1 MRTHT
6 KLLAAL
12 LAVLMLM
19 TVGSAFAEGETVTI
33 NFWHHY
39 SAQSAENETL
49 MNVLIPA
56 FEAENPGIKVNAV
69 SHEWAELH
77 DKVLVS
83 AKSEALPDVAR
94 CDIAWLPE
102 FQKMGILVALDE
114 EMPDFAEVSGKLL
127 DSAMSTSVIGGH
139 NYALALNTN
148 SKIVFYNKA
157 MLEAA
162 GVQVP
167 TTMDEWVEAVKK
179 LSGENANGQQV
190 WGWNEPALA
199 GWNICPFIW
208 SFGGSLTNDEQTVAT
223 GYINGPATVKAV
235 ETFAELVKAGGIT
248 GFNSGDIPM
257 TDGFGT
263 GRYAMMLEG
272 PWKSAELAGAYP
284 DVAYGTAPIPAGEGG
299 SISVL
304 GGEDIAMFNSAN
316 KEAAWK
322 FMQFMTGEFAETE
335 MAKCGQIP
343 VNKAALES
351 ETVKNADY
359 APFIEAI
366 QTAKARPTIAAW
378 SEMDN
383 DLTVAMTAVVTG
395 EKTAQEALD
404 ELAAKWDELLTAHLC
419 HRRVVV
425 EEVLQLRATDDAH
438 LTGHIRLDGHLR
450 GVAVE
455 AVREVGHEL
464 PLEGEARAVVL
475 ALLVVM
481 HHVLEASALH
491 ERHPLCRFA
500 RVLQR
505 LAPLERPLLAMLLTI
520 FPQEPQIES
529 LLVAVKLFVLLVCHL
544 AVGTIAVWQ
553 SFRPCYLN
561 VQIKKDPHI

>member
-1 MRTHT
+1 MRTFT
-6 KLLAAL
+6 RI
-12 LAVLMLM
+12 LAVLLACMMLAA
-19 TVGSAFAEGETVTI
+19 VCPALAEDTVTI

-83 AKSEALPDVAR
+83 ANSNALPDVAR

-102 FQKMGILVALDE
+102 FQKMGILVALDD
-114 EMPDFAEVSGKLL
+114 EMADFADVSGQLL
-127 DSAMSTSVIGGH
+127 DSAMSTAVIGGH
-139 NYALALNTN
+139 YYALALNTN
-148 SKIVFYNKA
+148 SKIVFYNTA

-162 GVQVP
+162 GVEVP
-167 TTMDEWVEAVKK
+167 ATMDAWVEAVKK

-208 SFGGSLTNDEQTVAT
+208 SFGGSLTNEDQTAAT
-223 GYINGPATVKAV
+223 GFINSPATVKAI

-248 GFNSGDIPM
+248 GFNAGDIPM

-304 GGEDIAMFNSAN
+304 GGEDIAMFNTAN
-316 KEAAWK
+316 KDAAWK
-322 FMQFMTGEFAETE
+322 FMQFMTGEYAETE

-351 ETVKNADY
+351 DTVKAADY

-366 QTAKARPTIAAW
+366 QTAKARPTVAAW

-383 DLTVAMTAVVTG
+383 DLQVAMNAVVTG
-395 EKTAQEALD
+395 EKTAQEAMD
-404 ELAAKWDELLTAHLC
+404 ELAAAWD
-419 HRRVVV
+419 
-425 EEVLQLRATDDAH
+425 
-438 LTGHIRLDGHLR
+438 
-450 GVAVE
+450 
-455 AVREVGHEL
+455 
-464 PLEGEARAVVL
+464 
-475 ALLVVM
+475 
-481 HHVLEASALH
+481 
-491 ERHPLCRFA
+491 
-500 RVLQR
+500 
-505 LAPLERPLLAMLLTI
+505 AML
-520 FPQEPQIES
+520 
-529 LLVAVKLFVLLVCHL
+529 K
-544 AVGTIAVWQ
+544 
-553 SFRPCYLN
+553 
-561 VQIKKDPHI
+561 

>member
-1 MRTHT
+1 MRTFT
-6 KLLAAL
+6 KILACLTACMILLSLCPAL
-12 LAVLMLM
+12 
-19 TVGSAFAEGETVTI
+19 AEEQNVTI

-56 FEAENPGIKVNAV
+56 FEAENPGIHVNAV

-83 AKSEALPDVAR
+83 ANSNALPDVAR

-114 EMPDFAEVSGKLL
+114 EMPDFADVSGKLL
-127 DSAMSTSVIGGH
+127 DSAMSTAKIGGH
-139 NYALALNTN
+139 YYGLALNTN
-148 SKIVFYNKA
+148 SKIVFYNTA
-157 MLEAA
+157 MLESA
-162 GVQVP
+162 GVTVP
-167 TTMDEWVEAVKK
+167 ATMDEWVETVKK

-208 SFGGSLTNDEQTVAT
+208 SFGGSLTSEDQTTAT
-223 GYINGPATVKAV
+223 GYINSPATVKAV
-235 ETFAELVKAGGIT
+235 ETFAELVKAGAIT
-248 GFNSGDIPM
+248 GFNAGDIPM

-299 SISVL
+299 SVSVL
-304 GGEDIAMFNSAN
+304 GGEDIAMFNTAN

-322 FMQFMTGEFAETE
+322 FIQFMTSEYAETE

-351 ETVKNADY
+351 ETVKAADY
-359 APFIEAI
+359 APFLEAI
-366 QTAKARPTIAAW
+366 QTAKARPTVAAW

-383 DLTVAMTAVVTG
+383 GLQVAMNDVVTG
-395 EKTAQEALD
+395 AKTAQEAMD
-404 ELAAKWDELLTAHLC
+404 ELAAAWDELL
-419 HRRVVV
+419 
-425 EEVLQLRATDDAH
+425 
-438 LTGHIRLDGHLR
+438 
-450 GVAVE
+450 
-455 AVREVGHEL
+455 
-464 PLEGEARAVVL
+464 
-475 ALLVVM
+475 
-481 HHVLEASALH
+481 
-491 ERHPLCRFA
+491 
-500 RVLQR
+500 
-505 LAPLERPLLAMLLTI
+505 
-520 FPQEPQIES
+520 
-529 LLVAVKLFVLLVCHL
+529 K
-544 AVGTIAVWQ
+544 
-553 SFRPCYLN
+553 
-561 VQIKKDPHI
+561 

>member
-1 MRTHT
+1 MRTFT
-6 KLLAAL
+6 RT
-12 LAVLMLM
+12 LAVLLACVML
-19 TVGSAFAEGETVTI
+19 FAVCPALAEETVTI

-83 AKSEALPDVAR
+83 ANSNALPDVAR

-127 DSAMSTSVIGGH
+127 DSAMSTAVIGGH
-139 NYALALNTN
+139 YYALALNTN
-148 SKIVFYNKA
+148 SKIVFYNTA

-162 GVQVP
+162 GVEVP
-167 TTMDEWVEAVKK
+167 ATMDAWVEAIKK

-208 SFGGSLTNDEQTVAT
+208 SFGGSLTNADQTAAT
-223 GYINGPATVKAV
+223 GYINSPATVKAI

-248 GFNSGDIPM
+248 GFNAGDIPM

-284 DVAYGTAPIPAGEGG
+284 DVAYGTAPMPAGEGG

-304 GGEDIAMFNSAN
+304 GGEDIAMFNTAN

-322 FMQFMTGEFAETE
+322 FMQFMTSEYAETE

-343 VNKAALES
+343 VNKNALES
-351 ETVKNADY
+351 DTVKSADY

-366 QTAKARPTIAAW
+366 QTAKARPTVAAW

-383 DLTVAMTAVVTG
+383 DLQVAMNAVVTG
-395 EKTAQEALD
+395 EKTAQEAMD
-404 ELAAKWDELLTAHLC
+404 ELAAAWDLLL
-419 HRRVVV
+419 
-425 EEVLQLRATDDAH
+425 
-438 LTGHIRLDGHLR
+438 
-450 GVAVE
+450 
-455 AVREVGHEL
+455 
-464 PLEGEARAVVL
+464 
-475 ALLVVM
+475 
-481 HHVLEASALH
+481 
-491 ERHPLCRFA
+491 
-500 RVLQR
+500 
-505 LAPLERPLLAMLLTI
+505 
-520 FPQEPQIES
+520 
-529 LLVAVKLFVLLVCHL
+529 K
-544 AVGTIAVWQ
+544 
-553 SFRPCYLN
+553 
-561 VQIKKDPHI
+561 

>member
-1 MRTHT
+1 MSTLR
-6 KLLAAL
+6 KLLAVVLACTLLLSACAAL
-12 LAVLMLM
+12 
-19 TVGSAFAEGETVTI
+19 AEGETVTI

-83 AKSEALPDVAR
+83 ANSNALPDVAR

-114 EMPDFAEVSGKLL
+114 EMPDFDEVSGQLL
-127 DSAMSTSVIGGH
+127 DSAMSTAQIGGH
-139 NYALALNTN
+139 YYGLALNTN
-148 SKIVFYNKA
+148 SKIVFYNTS

-162 GVQVP
+162 GVEVP
-167 TTMDEWVEAVKK
+167 ATMDEWVEAVKA
-179 LSGENANGQQV
+179 LSGENENGQQV

-208 SFGGSLTNDEQTVAT
+208 SFGGALTDEEQTVAT

-235 ETFAELVKAGGIT
+235 ETFAQLVQDDAIT

-299 SISVL
+299 SVSVL
-304 GGEDIAMFNSAN
+304 GGEDIAMFNTAN
-316 KEAAWK
+316 QEAAWK
-322 FMQFMTGEFAETE
+322 FMQFMTSEFAETE

-343 VNKAALES
+343 VNVAALES
-351 ETVKNADY
+351 DTVKNADY
-359 APFIEAI
+359 APFIDAI
-366 QTAKARPTIAAW
+366 QTARARPTVAAW

-383 DLTVAMTAVVTG
+383 GLQVALTAVVSG

-404 ELAAKWDELLTAHLC
+404 ALAAEWDELL
-419 HRRVVV
+419 
-425 EEVLQLRATDDAH
+425 
-438 LTGHIRLDGHLR
+438 
-450 GVAVE
+450 
-455 AVREVGHEL
+455 
-464 PLEGEARAVVL
+464 
-475 ALLVVM
+475 
-481 HHVLEASALH
+481 
-491 ERHPLCRFA
+491 
-500 RVLQR
+500 
-505 LAPLERPLLAMLLTI
+505 
-520 FPQEPQIES
+520 
-529 LLVAVKLFVLLVCHL
+529 K
-544 AVGTIAVWQ
+544 
-553 SFRPCYLN
+553 
-561 VQIKKDPHI
+561 

>member
-1 MRTHT
+1 MSTLRKILAVVLACT
-6 KLLAAL
+6 LLLSACAAL
-12 LAVLMLM
+12 
-19 TVGSAFAEGETVTI
+19 AEGETVTI

-83 AKSEALPDVAR
+83 ANSNALPDVAR

-102 FQKMGILVALDE
+102 FQQMGILVALDE
-114 EMPDFAEVSGKLL
+114 EMPDFDEVSGQLL
-127 DSAMSTSVIGGH
+127 DSAMSTAQIGGH
-139 NYALALNTN
+139 YYGLALNTN
-148 SKIVFYNKA
+148 SKIVFYNTS

-162 GVQVP
+162 GIEVP
-167 TTMDEWVEAVKK
+167 ATMDEWVEAVKA
-179 LSGENANGQQV
+179 LSGENENGQQV

-208 SFGGSLTNDEQTVAT
+208 SFGGALTNEDQTVAT

-235 ETFAELVKAGGIT
+235 ETFAELVQSGAIT

-299 SISVL
+299 SVSVL
-304 GGEDIAMFNSAN
+304 GGEDIAMFNTAN
-316 KEAAWK
+316 QEAAWK
-322 FMQFMTGEFAETE
+322 FMQFMTSEFAETE

-343 VNKAALES
+343 VNVAALES
-351 ETVKNADY
+351 DTVKNADY
-359 APFIEAI
+359 APFIDAI
-366 QTAKARPTIAAW
+366 QTARARPTVAAW

-383 DLTVAMTAVVTG
+383 GLQVALTAVVNG

-404 ELAAKWDELLTAHLC
+404 ELAAEWD
-419 HRRVVV
+419 
-425 EEVLQLRATDDAH
+425 
-438 LTGHIRLDGHLR
+438 
-450 GVAVE
+450 
-455 AVREVGHEL
+455 
-464 PLEGEARAVVL
+464 
-475 ALLVVM
+475 ALL
-481 HHVLEASALH
+481 
-491 ERHPLCRFA
+491 
-500 RVLQR
+500 
-505 LAPLERPLLAMLLTI
+505 
-520 FPQEPQIES
+520 
-529 LLVAVKLFVLLVCHL
+529 K
-544 AVGTIAVWQ
+544 
-553 SFRPCYLN
+553 
-561 VQIKKDPHI
+561 

>member
-1 MRTHT
+1 MRILT
-6 KLLAAL
+6 KI
-12 LAVLMLM
+12 LAVMLACM
-19 TVGSAFAEGETVTI
+19 LLLSVSPALADGETVTI

-56 FEAENPGIKVNAV
+56 FEKENPGIKVNAV

-83 AKSEALPDVAR
+83 ANSNALPDVAR

-114 EMPDFAEVSGKLL
+114 EMADFADVSGKLL
-127 DSAMSTSVIGGH
+127 DSAMSTAVIGGH
-139 NYALALNTN
+139 YYALALNTN
-148 SKIVFYNKA
+148 SKIVFYNTA

-167 TTMDEWVEAVKK
+167 ATMDEWVEAVKK

-208 SFGGSLTNDEQTVAT
+208 SFGGSLTNEDQTVAT
-223 GYINGPATVKAV
+223 GYVNSPATVKAV
-235 ETFAELVKAGGIT
+235 ETFAELVLSGGIT
-248 GFNSGDIPM
+248 GFNAGDIPM

-304 GGEDIAMFNSAN
+304 GGEDIAMFNTAN

-322 FMQFMTGEFAETE
+322 FMQFMTSEFAETE

-351 ETVKNADY
+351 DTVKAADY

-366 QTAKARPTIAAW
+366 QTAKARPTVAAW
-378 SEMDN
+378 NEMDN
-383 DLTVAMTAVVTG
+383 GLQIAMNAVVTG

-404 ELAAKWDELLTAHLC
+404 ALATEWDELL
-419 HRRVVV
+419 
-425 EEVLQLRATDDAH
+425 
-438 LTGHIRLDGHLR
+438 
-450 GVAVE
+450 
-455 AVREVGHEL
+455 
-464 PLEGEARAVVL
+464 
-475 ALLVVM
+475 
-481 HHVLEASALH
+481 
-491 ERHPLCRFA
+491 
-500 RVLQR
+500 
-505 LAPLERPLLAMLLTI
+505 
-520 FPQEPQIES
+520 
-529 LLVAVKLFVLLVCHL
+529 K
-544 AVGTIAVWQ
+544 
-553 SFRPCYLN
+553 
-561 VQIKKDPHI
+561 

>member
-1 MRTHT
+1 MRTFT
-6 KLLAAL
+6 RI
-12 LAVLMLM
+12 LAVLLACMMLAA
-19 TVGSAFAEGETVTI
+19 VCPALAEDTVTI

-83 AKSEALPDVAR
+83 ANSNALPDVAR

-102 FQKMGILVALDE
+102 FQKMGILVALDD
-114 EMPDFAEVSGKLL
+114 EMADFADVSGQLL
-127 DSAMSTSVIGGH
+127 DSAMSTAVIGGH
-139 NYALALNTN
+139 YYALALNTN
-148 SKIVFYNKA
+148 SKIVFYNTA

-162 GVQVP
+162 GVEVP
-167 TTMDEWVEAVKK
+167 ATMDAWVEAVKK

-208 SFGGSLTNDEQTVAT
+208 SFGGSLTNEDQTAAT
-223 GYINGPATVKAV
+223 GFINSPATVKAI

-248 GFNSGDIPM
+248 GFNAGDIPM

-304 GGEDIAMFNSAN
+304 GGEDIAMFNTAN
-316 KEAAWK
+316 KDAAWK
-322 FMQFMTGEFAETE
+322 FMQFMTGEYAETE

-351 ETVKNADY
+351 DTVKAADY

-366 QTAKARPTIAAW
+366 QTAKARPTVAAW

-383 DLTVAMTAVVTG
+383 DLQVAMNAVVTG
-395 EKTAQEALD
+395 EKTAQEAMD
-404 ELAAKWDELLTAHLC
+404 ELAAAWD
-419 HRRVVV
+419 
-425 EEVLQLRATDDAH
+425 
-438 LTGHIRLDGHLR
+438 
-450 GVAVE
+450 
-455 AVREVGHEL
+455 
-464 PLEGEARAVVL
+464 
-475 ALLVVM
+475 ALL
-481 HHVLEASALH
+481 
-491 ERHPLCRFA
+491 
-500 RVLQR
+500 
-505 LAPLERPLLAMLLTI
+505 
-520 FPQEPQIES
+520 
-529 LLVAVKLFVLLVCHL
+529 K
-544 AVGTIAVWQ
+544 
-553 SFRPCYLN
+553 
-561 VQIKKDPHI
+561 

>member
-1 MRTHT
+1 MSTLR
-6 KLLAAL
+6 KLLAVVLACTLLLSACAAL
-12 LAVLMLM
+12 
-19 TVGSAFAEGETVTI
+19 AEGETVTI

-83 AKSEALPDVAR
+83 ANSNALPDVAR

-114 EMPDFAEVSGKLL
+114 EMPDFDEVSGQLL
-127 DSAMSTSVIGGH
+127 DSAMSTAQIGGH
-139 NYALALNTN
+139 YYGLALNTN
-148 SKIVFYNKA
+148 SKIVFYNTA

-162 GVQVP
+162 NVAVP
-167 TTMDEWVEAVKK
+167 TTMDEWVEAVKA
-179 LSGENANGQQV
+179 LSGENENGQQV

-208 SFGGSLTNDEQTVAT
+208 SFGGALTNEDQTVAT

-235 ETFAELVKAGGIT
+235 ETFAELVQSGAIT

-299 SISVL
+299 SVSVL
-304 GGEDIAMFNSAN
+304 GGEDIAMFNTAN
-316 KEAAWK
+316 QEAAWK
-322 FMQFMTGEFAETE
+322 FMQFMTSEFAETE

-343 VNKAALES
+343 VNVAALES
-351 ETVKNADY
+351 DTVKNADY

-366 QTAKARPTIAAW
+366 QTAKARPTVAAW

-383 DLTVAMTAVVTG
+383 GLQVALTAVVSG

-404 ELAAKWDELLTAHLC
+404 ALATEWD
-419 HRRVVV
+419 
-425 EEVLQLRATDDAH
+425 
-438 LTGHIRLDGHLR
+438 
-450 GVAVE
+450 
-455 AVREVGHEL
+455 
-464 PLEGEARAVVL
+464 
-475 ALLVVM
+475 ALL
-481 HHVLEASALH
+481 
-491 ERHPLCRFA
+491 
-500 RVLQR
+500 
-505 LAPLERPLLAMLLTI
+505 
-520 FPQEPQIES
+520 
-529 LLVAVKLFVLLVCHL
+529 K
-544 AVGTIAVWQ
+544 
-553 SFRPCYLN
+553 
-561 VQIKKDPHI
+561 

>member
-1 MRTHT
+1 MRTF
-6 KLLAAL
+6 KKILAAMLACTML
-12 LAVLMLM
+12 L
-19 TVGSAFAEGETVTI
+19 SAGAALAEGETVTI

-83 AKSEALPDVAR
+83 ANSNALPDVAR

-114 EMPDFAEVSGKLL
+114 EMPNFAEVSGKLL
-127 DSAMSTSVIGGH
+127 DSAMSTAIINGH
-139 NYALALNTN
+139 YYALALNTN

-162 GVQVP
+162 GVSIP
-167 TTMDEWVEAVKK
+167 ATMEEWIEAVKK
-179 LSGENANGQQV
+179 LSGENSKGQQV

-208 SFGGSLTNDEQTVAT
+208 SFGGALTNEDQTIAT
-223 GYINGPATVKAV
+223 GYINDPATVKAV
-235 ETFAELVKAGGIT
+235 ETFAELVKAGAIT
-248 GFNSGDIPM
+248 GFNAGDIPM

-304 GGEDIAMFNSAN
+304 GGEDIAMFNTPN
-316 KEAAWK
+316 EEAAWK
-322 FMQFMTGEFAETE
+322 FMQFMTGEYAETE

-343 VNKAALES
+343 VNRAALES
-351 ETVKNADY
+351 DTVKAADY

-366 QTAKARPTIAAW
+366 QTAKARPTVAAW

-383 DLTVAMTAVVTG
+383 GLQVAMNAVVTG
-395 EKTAQEALD
+395 EKTAQEAMD
-404 ELAAKWDELLTAHLC
+404 ELAVAWD
-419 HRRVVV
+419 
-425 EEVLQLRATDDAH
+425 
-438 LTGHIRLDGHLR
+438 
-450 GVAVE
+450 
-455 AVREVGHEL
+455 
-464 PLEGEARAVVL
+464 
-475 ALLVVM
+475 ALL
-481 HHVLEASALH
+481 
-491 ERHPLCRFA
+491 
-500 RVLQR
+500 
-505 LAPLERPLLAMLLTI
+505 
-520 FPQEPQIES
+520 
-529 LLVAVKLFVLLVCHL
+529 K
-544 AVGTIAVWQ
+544 
-553 SFRPCYLN
+553 
-561 VQIKKDPHI
+561 

>member
-1 MRTHT
+1 MSILR
-6 KLLAAL
+6 KLLAVVLACTLLLSACAAL
-12 LAVLMLM
+12 
-19 TVGSAFAEGETVTI
+19 AEGETVTI

-49 MNVLIPA
+49 TNVLIPA

-83 AKSEALPDVAR
+83 ANSNALPDVAR

-114 EMPDFAEVSGKLL
+114 EMPDFDEISGQLL
-127 DSAMSTSVIGGH
+127 DSAMSTAQIGGH
-139 NYALALNTN
+139 YYGLALNTN
-148 SKIVFYNKA
+148 SKIVFYNTS

-162 GVQVP
+162 GIEVP
-167 TTMDEWVEAVKK
+167 ATMDEWVEAVKT
-179 LSGENANGQQV
+179 LSGENENGQQV

-208 SFGGSLTNDEQTVAT
+208 SFGGALTNEDQTVAT

-235 ETFAELVKAGGIT
+235 ETFAQLVQDGAIT
-248 GFNSGDIPM
+248 GFNAGDIPM

-299 SISVL
+299 SVSVL
-304 GGEDIAMFNSAN
+304 GGEDIAMFNTAN
-316 KEAAWK
+316 REAAWK
-322 FMQFMTGEFAETE
+322 FMQFMTSEFAETE

-343 VNKAALES
+343 VNVAALES
-351 ETVKNADY
+351 DTVKSADY
-359 APFIEAI
+359 APFIDAI
-366 QTAKARPTIAAW
+366 QTARARPTVAAW

-383 DLTVAMTAVVTG
+383 GLQVALTAVVSG

-404 ELAAKWDELLTAHLC
+404 ALAAEWDELL
-419 HRRVVV
+419 
-425 EEVLQLRATDDAH
+425 
-438 LTGHIRLDGHLR
+438 
-450 GVAVE
+450 
-455 AVREVGHEL
+455 
-464 PLEGEARAVVL
+464 
-475 ALLVVM
+475 
-481 HHVLEASALH
+481 
-491 ERHPLCRFA
+491 
-500 RVLQR
+500 
-505 LAPLERPLLAMLLTI
+505 
-520 FPQEPQIES
+520 
-529 LLVAVKLFVLLVCHL
+529 K
-544 AVGTIAVWQ
+544 
-553 SFRPCYLN
+553 
-561 VQIKKDPHI
+561 

>member
-1 MRTHT
+1 MRTF
-6 KLLAAL
+6 KKILAAMLACTML
-12 LAVLMLM
+12 L
-19 TVGSAFAEGETVTI
+19 SAGAALAEGETVTI

-83 AKSEALPDVAR
+83 ANSNALPDVAR

-114 EMPDFAEVSGKLL
+114 EMPNFAEVSGKLL
-127 DSAMSTSVIGGH
+127 DSAMSTAIINGH
-139 NYALALNTN
+139 YYALALNTN

-157 MLEAA
+157 MLETA
-162 GVQVP
+162 GVSIP
-167 TTMDEWVEAVKK
+167 ATMEEWIEAVKK
-179 LSGENANGQQV
+179 LSGENSKGQQV

-208 SFGGSLTNDEQTVAT
+208 SFGGALTNEDQTIAT

-235 ETFAELVKAGGIT
+235 ETFAELVKAGAIT
-248 GFNSGDIPM
+248 GFNAGDIPM

-304 GGEDIAMFNSAN
+304 GGEDIAMFNTPN

-322 FMQFMTGEFAETE
+322 FMQFMTGEYAETE

-343 VNKAALES
+343 VNRAALES
-351 ETVKNADY
+351 DTVKAADY

-366 QTAKARPTIAAW
+366 QTAKARPTVAAW

-383 DLTVAMTAVVTG
+383 GLQVAMNAVVTG
-395 EKTAQEALD
+395 EKTAQEAMD
-404 ELAAKWDELLTAHLC
+404 ELAVAWD
-419 HRRVVV
+419 
-425 EEVLQLRATDDAH
+425 
-438 LTGHIRLDGHLR
+438 
-450 GVAVE
+450 
-455 AVREVGHEL
+455 
-464 PLEGEARAVVL
+464 
-475 ALLVVM
+475 ALL
-481 HHVLEASALH
+481 
-491 ERHPLCRFA
+491 
-500 RVLQR
+500 
-505 LAPLERPLLAMLLTI
+505 
-520 FPQEPQIES
+520 
-529 LLVAVKLFVLLVCHL
+529 K
-544 AVGTIAVWQ
+544 
-553 SFRPCYLN
+553 
-561 VQIKKDPHI
+561 

>member
-1 MRTHT
+1 MSTLR
-6 KLLAAL
+6 KLLAVVLACTLLLSACAAL
-12 LAVLMLM
+12 
-19 TVGSAFAEGETVTI
+19 AEGETVTI

-83 AKSEALPDVAR
+83 ANSNALPDVAR

-102 FQKMGILVALDE
+102 FQQMGILVPLDE
-114 EMPDFAEVSGKLL
+114 EMPDFTEVSGQLL
-127 DSAMSTSVIGGH
+127 DSAMSTAQIGGH
-139 NYALALNTN
+139 YYGLALNTN
-148 SKIVFYNKA
+148 SKIVFYNTS

-162 GVQVP
+162 GIEVP
-167 TTMDEWVEAVKK
+167 ATMDEWVEAVKA
-179 LSGENANGQQV
+179 LSGENENGQQV

-208 SFGGSLTNDEQTVAT
+208 SFGGALTNEDQTVAT

-235 ETFAELVKAGGIT
+235 ETFAQLVQSGAIT

-299 SISVL
+299 SVSVL
-304 GGEDIAMFNSAN
+304 GGEDIAMFNTAN
-316 KEAAWK
+316 QEAAWK
-322 FMQFMTGEFAETE
+322 FMQFMTSEFAETE

-343 VNKAALES
+343 VNVAALES
-351 ETVKNADY
+351 DTVKNADY

-366 QTAKARPTIAAW
+366 QTARARPTVAAW

-383 DLTVAMTAVVTG
+383 GLQVALTAVVNG

-404 ELAAKWDELLTAHLC
+404 ELAAEWD
-419 HRRVVV
+419 
-425 EEVLQLRATDDAH
+425 
-438 LTGHIRLDGHLR
+438 
-450 GVAVE
+450 
-455 AVREVGHEL
+455 
-464 PLEGEARAVVL
+464 
-475 ALLVVM
+475 ALL
-481 HHVLEASALH
+481 
-491 ERHPLCRFA
+491 
-500 RVLQR
+500 
-505 LAPLERPLLAMLLTI
+505 
-520 FPQEPQIES
+520 
-529 LLVAVKLFVLLVCHL
+529 K
-544 AVGTIAVWQ
+544 
-553 SFRPCYLN
+553 
-561 VQIKKDPHI
+561 

>member
-1 MRTHT
+1 MRTLT
-6 KLLAAL
+6 RI
-12 LAVLMLM
+12 LAVMLACM
-19 TVGSAFAEGETVTI
+19 MLTAICPAMAEETVTI

-83 AKSEALPDVAR
+83 ANSNALPDVAR

-114 EMPDFAEVSGKLL
+114 EMADFADVSGQLL
-127 DSAMSTSVIGGH
+127 DSAMSTAVIGGH
-139 NYALALNTN
+139 YYALALNTN
-148 SKIVFYNKA
+148 SKIVFYNTA

-162 GVQVP
+162 DVKVP
-167 TTMDEWVEAVKK
+167 TTMDEWVEAIKK

-199 GWNICPFIW
+199 GWNICPCIW
-208 SFGGSLTNDEQTVAT
+208 SFGGSLTNEDQTAAT
-223 GYINGPATVKAV
+223 GYINSPATVKAI

-248 GFNSGDIPM
+248 GFNAGDIPM

-322 FMQFMTGEFAETE
+322 FMQFMTSEYAETE

-351 ETVKNADY
+351 ETVKAADY

-366 QTAKARPTIAAW
+366 QTAKARPTVAAW

-383 DLTVAMTAVVTG
+383 DLQVAMNAVVTG
-395 EKTAQEALD
+395 EKTAQEAMD
-404 ELAAKWDELLTAHLC
+404 ELAAAWDLLL
-419 HRRVVV
+419 
-425 EEVLQLRATDDAH
+425 
-438 LTGHIRLDGHLR
+438 
-450 GVAVE
+450 
-455 AVREVGHEL
+455 
-464 PLEGEARAVVL
+464 
-475 ALLVVM
+475 
-481 HHVLEASALH
+481 
-491 ERHPLCRFA
+491 
-500 RVLQR
+500 
-505 LAPLERPLLAMLLTI
+505 
-520 FPQEPQIES
+520 
-529 LLVAVKLFVLLVCHL
+529 K
-544 AVGTIAVWQ
+544 
-553 SFRPCYLN
+553 
-561 VQIKKDPHI
+561 

>member
-1 MRTHT
+1 MRTF
-6 KLLAAL
+6 KKILAAMLACTML
-12 LAVLMLM
+12 L
-19 TVGSAFAEGETVTI
+19 SAGAALAEGETVTI

-83 AKSEALPDVAR
+83 ANSNALPDVAR

-114 EMPDFAEVSGKLL
+114 EMPNFAEVSGKLL
-127 DSAMSTSVIGGH
+127 DSAMSTAIINGH
-139 NYALALNTN
+139 YYALALNTN

-162 GVQVP
+162 GVSIP
-167 TTMDEWVEAVKK
+167 ATMEEWIEAVKK
-179 LSGENANGQQV
+179 LSGENAKGQQV

-208 SFGGSLTNDEQTVAT
+208 SFGGALTNEDQTIAT

-235 ETFAELVKAGGIT
+235 ETFAELVKAGAIT
-248 GFNSGDIPM
+248 GFNAGDIPM

-304 GGEDIAMFNSAN
+304 GGEDIAMFNTPN

-322 FMQFMTGEFAETE
+322 FMQFMTGEYAETE

-343 VNKAALES
+343 VNRAALES
-351 ETVKNADY
+351 DTVKAADY

-366 QTAKARPTIAAW
+366 QTAKARPTVAAW

-383 DLTVAMTAVVTG
+383 GLQVAMNAVVTG
-395 EKTAQEALD
+395 KKTAQEAMD
-404 ELAAKWDELLTAHLC
+404 ELAVAWD
-419 HRRVVV
+419 
-425 EEVLQLRATDDAH
+425 
-438 LTGHIRLDGHLR
+438 
-450 GVAVE
+450 
-455 AVREVGHEL
+455 
-464 PLEGEARAVVL
+464 
-475 ALLVVM
+475 ALL
-481 HHVLEASALH
+481 
-491 ERHPLCRFA
+491 
-500 RVLQR
+500 
-505 LAPLERPLLAMLLTI
+505 
-520 FPQEPQIES
+520 
-529 LLVAVKLFVLLVCHL
+529 K
-544 AVGTIAVWQ
+544 
-553 SFRPCYLN
+553 
-561 VQIKKDPHI
+561 

>member
-1 MRTHT
+1 MRTLT
-6 KLLAAL
+6 RI
-12 LAVLMLM
+12 LAVMLACM
-19 TVGSAFAEGETVTI
+19 MLTAICPAMAEETVTI

-83 AKSEALPDVAR
+83 ANSNALPDVAR

-114 EMPDFAEVSGKLL
+114 EMADFADVSGQLL
-127 DSAMSTSVIGGH
+127 DSAMSTAVIGGH
-139 NYALALNTN
+139 YYALALNTN
-148 SKIVFYNKA
+148 SKIVFYNTA

-162 GVQVP
+162 DVKVP
-167 TTMDEWVEAVKK
+167 TTMDEWVEAIKK

-199 GWNICPFIW
+199 GWNICPFSW
-208 SFGGSLTNDEQTVAT
+208 SFGGSLTNEDQTAAT
-223 GYINGPATVKAV
+223 GYINSPATVKAI

-248 GFNSGDIPM
+248 GFNAGDIPM

-284 DVAYGTAPIPAGEGG
+284 DVAYGTAPLPAGEGG

-322 FMQFMTGEFAETE
+322 FMQFMTSEYAETE

-351 ETVKNADY
+351 ETVKAADY

-366 QTAKARPTIAAW
+366 QTAKARPTVAAW

-383 DLTVAMTAVVTG
+383 DLQVAMNAVVTG
-395 EKTAQEALD
+395 EKTAQEAMD
-404 ELAAKWDELLTAHLC
+404 ELAAAWDLLL
-419 HRRVVV
+419 
-425 EEVLQLRATDDAH
+425 
-438 LTGHIRLDGHLR
+438 
-450 GVAVE
+450 
-455 AVREVGHEL
+455 
-464 PLEGEARAVVL
+464 
-475 ALLVVM
+475 
-481 HHVLEASALH
+481 
-491 ERHPLCRFA
+491 
-500 RVLQR
+500 
-505 LAPLERPLLAMLLTI
+505 
-520 FPQEPQIES
+520 
-529 LLVAVKLFVLLVCHL
+529 K
-544 AVGTIAVWQ
+544 
-553 SFRPCYLN
+553 
-561 VQIKKDPHI
+561 

>member
-1 MRTHT
+1 MSTLR
-6 KLLAAL
+6 KLLAVVLACTLLLSACAAL
-12 LAVLMLM
+12 
-19 TVGSAFAEGETVTI
+19 AEGETVTI

-83 AKSEALPDVAR
+83 ANSNALPDVAR

-102 FQKMGILVALDE
+102 FQQMGILVALDE
-114 EMPDFAEVSGKLL
+114 EMPDFDEVSGQLL
-127 DSAMSTSVIGGH
+127 DSAMSTAQIGGH
-139 NYALALNTN
+139 YYGLALNTN
-148 SKIVFYNKA
+148 SKIVFYNTA

-162 GVQVP
+162 GIEVP
-167 TTMDEWVEAVKK
+167 ATMDEWVEAVKA
-179 LSGENANGQQV
+179 LSGENENGQQV

-208 SFGGSLTNDEQTVAT
+208 SFGGALTDEEQTVAT

-235 ETFAELVKAGGIT
+235 ETFAQLVQDGAIT

-299 SISVL
+299 SVSVL
-304 GGEDIAMFNSAN
+304 GGEDIAMFNTAN
-316 KEAAWK
+316 QEAAWK
-322 FMQFMTGEFAETE
+322 FMQFMTSEFAETE

-351 ETVKNADY
+351 DTVKNADY

-366 QTAKARPTIAAW
+366 QTAKARPTVAAW
-378 SEMDN
+378 NEMDN
-383 DLTVAMTAVVTG
+383 GLQVALTAVVNG

-404 ELAAKWDELLTAHLC
+404 ALATEWD
-419 HRRVVV
+419 
-425 EEVLQLRATDDAH
+425 
-438 LTGHIRLDGHLR
+438 
-450 GVAVE
+450 
-455 AVREVGHEL
+455 
-464 PLEGEARAVVL
+464 
-475 ALLVVM
+475 ALL
-481 HHVLEASALH
+481 
-491 ERHPLCRFA
+491 
-500 RVLQR
+500 
-505 LAPLERPLLAMLLTI
+505 
-520 FPQEPQIES
+520 
-529 LLVAVKLFVLLVCHL
+529 K
-544 AVGTIAVWQ
+544 
-553 SFRPCYLN
+553 
-561 VQIKKDPHI
+561 

>member
-1 MRTHT
+1 MRTLT
-6 KLLAAL
+6 RI
-12 LAVLMLM
+12 LAVMLACM
-19 TVGSAFAEGETVTI
+19 MLTAICPAMAEETVTI

-83 AKSEALPDVAR
+83 ANSNALPDVAR

-114 EMPDFAEVSGKLL
+114 EMADFADVSGQLL
-127 DSAMSTSVIGGH
+127 DSAMSTAVIGGH
-139 NYALALNTN
+139 YYALALNTN
-148 SKIVFYNKA
+148 SKIVFYNTA

-162 GVQVP
+162 DVKVP
-167 TTMDEWVEAVKK
+167 TTMDEWVEAIKK

-208 SFGGSLTNDEQTVAT
+208 SFGGSLTNEDQNAAT
-223 GYINGPATVKAV
+223 GYINSPATVKAI

-248 GFNSGDIPM
+248 GFNAGDIPM

-322 FMQFMTGEFAETE
+322 FMQFMTSEYAETE

-351 ETVKNADY
+351 ETVKAADY

-366 QTAKARPTIAAW
+366 QTAKARPTVAAW

-383 DLTVAMTAVVTG
+383 DLQVAMNAVVTG
-395 EKTAQEALD
+395 EKTAQEAMD
-404 ELAAKWDELLTAHLC
+404 ELAAAWDLLL
-419 HRRVVV
+419 
-425 EEVLQLRATDDAH
+425 
-438 LTGHIRLDGHLR
+438 
-450 GVAVE
+450 
-455 AVREVGHEL
+455 
-464 PLEGEARAVVL
+464 
-475 ALLVVM
+475 
-481 HHVLEASALH
+481 
-491 ERHPLCRFA
+491 
-500 RVLQR
+500 
-505 LAPLERPLLAMLLTI
+505 
-520 FPQEPQIES
+520 
-529 LLVAVKLFVLLVCHL
+529 K
-544 AVGTIAVWQ
+544 
-553 SFRPCYLN
+553 
-561 VQIKKDPHI
+561 

>member
-1 MRTHT
+1 MRTF
-6 KLLAAL
+6 KKILAAMLACTML
-12 LAVLMLM
+12 L
-19 TVGSAFAEGETVTI
+19 SAGAALAEGETVTI

-56 FEAENPGIKVNAV
+56 FEAENLGIKVNAV

-83 AKSEALPDVAR
+83 ANSNALPDVAR

-114 EMPDFAEVSGKLL
+114 EMPNFAEVSGKLL
-127 DSAMSTSVIGGH
+127 DSAMSTAIINGH
-139 NYALALNTN
+139 YYALALNTN

-162 GVQVP
+162 GVSIP
-167 TTMDEWVEAVKK
+167 ATMEEWIEAVKK
-179 LSGENANGQQV
+179 LSGENSKGQQV

-208 SFGGSLTNDEQTVAT
+208 SFGGALTNEDQTIAT

-235 ETFAELVKAGGIT
+235 ETFAELVKAGAIT
-248 GFNSGDIPM
+248 GFNAGDIPM

-304 GGEDIAMFNSAN
+304 GGEDIAMFNTPN

-322 FMQFMTGEFAETE
+322 FMQFMTGEYAETE

-343 VNKAALES
+343 VNRAALES
-351 ETVKNADY
+351 DTVKAADY

-366 QTAKARPTIAAW
+366 QTAKARPTVAAW

-383 DLTVAMTAVVTG
+383 GLQVAMNAVVTG
-395 EKTAQEALD
+395 EKTAQEAMD
-404 ELAAKWDELLTAHLC
+404 ELAVAWD
-419 HRRVVV
+419 
-425 EEVLQLRATDDAH
+425 
-438 LTGHIRLDGHLR
+438 
-450 GVAVE
+450 
-455 AVREVGHEL
+455 
-464 PLEGEARAVVL
+464 
-475 ALLVVM
+475 ALL
-481 HHVLEASALH
+481 
-491 ERHPLCRFA
+491 
-500 RVLQR
+500 
-505 LAPLERPLLAMLLTI
+505 
-520 FPQEPQIES
+520 
-529 LLVAVKLFVLLVCHL
+529 K
-544 AVGTIAVWQ
+544 
-553 SFRPCYLN
+553 
-561 VQIKKDPHI
+561 

>member
-1 MRTHT
+1 MRTFKKVLAT
-6 KLLAAL
+6 MLACTMLLSAGAAL
-12 LAVLMLM
+12 
-19 TVGSAFAEGETVTI
+19 AEGETVTI

-83 AKSEALPDVAR
+83 ANSNALPDVAR

-114 EMPDFAEVSGKLL
+114 EMPNFAEVSGKLL
-127 DSAMSTSVIGGH
+127 DSAMSTAIINGH
-139 NYALALNTN
+139 YYALALNTN

-162 GVQVP
+162 GVSIP
-167 TTMDEWVEAVKK
+167 ATMEEWIEAVKK
-179 LSGENANGQQV
+179 LSGENSKGQQV

-208 SFGGSLTNDEQTVAT
+208 SFGGALTNEDQTIAT
-223 GYINGPATVKAV
+223 GYINGLATVKAV
-235 ETFAELVKAGGIT
+235 ETFAELVKAGAIT
-248 GFNSGDIPM
+248 GFNAGDIPM

-304 GGEDIAMFNSAN
+304 GGEDIAMFNTPN

-322 FMQFMTGEFAETE
+322 FMQFMTGEYAETE

-343 VNKAALES
+343 VNRAALES
-351 ETVKNADY
+351 DTVKAADY

-366 QTAKARPTIAAW
+366 QTAKARPTVAAW

-383 DLTVAMTAVVTG
+383 GLQVAMNAVVTG
-395 EKTAQEALD
+395 EKTAQEAMD
-404 ELAAKWDELLTAHLC
+404 ELAVAWD
-419 HRRVVV
+419 
-425 EEVLQLRATDDAH
+425 
-438 LTGHIRLDGHLR
+438 
-450 GVAVE
+450 
-455 AVREVGHEL
+455 
-464 PLEGEARAVVL
+464 
-475 ALLVVM
+475 ALL
-481 HHVLEASALH
+481 
-491 ERHPLCRFA
+491 
-500 RVLQR
+500 
-505 LAPLERPLLAMLLTI
+505 
-520 FPQEPQIES
+520 
-529 LLVAVKLFVLLVCHL
+529 K
-544 AVGTIAVWQ
+544 
-553 SFRPCYLN
+553 
-561 VQIKKDPHI
+561 

>member
-1 MRTHT
+1 MRTF
-6 KLLAAL
+6 KKILAAMLACTML
-12 LAVLMLM
+12 L
-19 TVGSAFAEGETVTI
+19 SAGAALAEGETVTI

-83 AKSEALPDVAR
+83 ANTNALPDVAR

-114 EMPDFAEVSGKLL
+114 EMPNFAEVSGKLL
-127 DSAMSTSVIGGH
+127 DSAMSTAIINGH
-139 NYALALNTN
+139 YYALALNTN

-162 GVQVP
+162 GVSIP
-167 TTMDEWVEAVKK
+167 ATMEEWIEAVKK
-179 LSGENANGQQV
+179 LSGENSKGQQV

-208 SFGGSLTNDEQTVAT
+208 SFGGALTNEDQTIAT

-235 ETFAELVKAGGIT
+235 ETFAELVKAGAIT
-248 GFNSGDIPM
+248 GFNAGDIPM

-304 GGEDIAMFNSAN
+304 GGEDIAMFNTPN

-322 FMQFMTGEFAETE
+322 FMQFMTGEYAETE

-343 VNKAALES
+343 VNRAALES
-351 ETVKNADY
+351 DTVKAADY

-366 QTAKARPTIAAW
+366 QTAKARPTVAAW

-383 DLTVAMTAVVTG
+383 GLQVAMNAVVTG
-395 EKTAQEALD
+395 EKTAQEAMD
-404 ELAAKWDELLTAHLC
+404 ELAVAWD
-419 HRRVVV
+419 
-425 EEVLQLRATDDAH
+425 
-438 LTGHIRLDGHLR
+438 
-450 GVAVE
+450 
-455 AVREVGHEL
+455 
-464 PLEGEARAVVL
+464 
-475 ALLVVM
+475 ALL
-481 HHVLEASALH
+481 
-491 ERHPLCRFA
+491 
-500 RVLQR
+500 
-505 LAPLERPLLAMLLTI
+505 
-520 FPQEPQIES
+520 
-529 LLVAVKLFVLLVCHL
+529 K
-544 AVGTIAVWQ
+544 
-553 SFRPCYLN
+553 
-561 VQIKKDPHI
+561 

>member
-1 MRTHT
+1 MRTF
-6 KLLAAL
+6 KKILAAMLACTML
-12 LAVLMLM
+12 L
-19 TVGSAFAEGETVTI
+19 SAGAALAEGETVTI

-83 AKSEALPDVAR
+83 ANSNALPDVAR

-114 EMPDFAEVSGKLL
+114 EMPNFAEVSGKLL
-127 DSAMSTSVIGGH
+127 DSAMSTAIINGH
-139 NYALALNTN
+139 YYALALNTN

-162 GVQVP
+162 GVSIP
-167 TTMDEWVEAVKK
+167 ATMEEWIEAVKK
-179 LSGENANGQQV
+179 LSGENSKGQQV

-208 SFGGSLTNDEQTVAT
+208 SFGGALTNEDQTIAT

-235 ETFAELVKAGGIT
+235 ETFAELVKAGAIT
-248 GFNSGDIPM
+248 GFNAGDIPM

-284 DVAYGTAPIPAGEGG
+284 DMAYGTAPIPAGEGG

-304 GGEDIAMFNSAN
+304 GGEDIAMFNTPN

-322 FMQFMTGEFAETE
+322 FMQFMTGEYAETE

-343 VNKAALES
+343 VNRAALES
-351 ETVKNADY
+351 DTVKAADY

-366 QTAKARPTIAAW
+366 QTAKARPTVAAW

-383 DLTVAMTAVVTG
+383 GLQVAMNAVVTG
-395 EKTAQEALD
+395 EKTAQEAMD
-404 ELAAKWDELLTAHLC
+404 ELAVAWD
-419 HRRVVV
+419 
-425 EEVLQLRATDDAH
+425 
-438 LTGHIRLDGHLR
+438 
-450 GVAVE
+450 
-455 AVREVGHEL
+455 
-464 PLEGEARAVVL
+464 
-475 ALLVVM
+475 ALL
-481 HHVLEASALH
+481 
-491 ERHPLCRFA
+491 
-500 RVLQR
+500 
-505 LAPLERPLLAMLLTI
+505 
-520 FPQEPQIES
+520 
-529 LLVAVKLFVLLVCHL
+529 K
-544 AVGTIAVWQ
+544 
-553 SFRPCYLN
+553 
-561 VQIKKDPHI
+561 